1 MNLLISVFKEVI
13 YLGATASI
21 LILIILFTK
30 KVFYRTLSPKWH
42 YYIWVLL
49 IIRLLI
55 PFSPESSISVYSLL
69 NTAADKINL
78 PVREI
83 SIQNPINVVE
93 TLPVAVEDR
102 SDEKSGHSG
111 DSSYADDTVSAIKE
125 SPKLNSQLMTAALI
139 WIVGVLLI
147 SMYTIYIN
155 IAFAVNV
162 RKRYTLLKDSRIQG
176 ILKECKSI
184 MKVKHR
190 ILLLTS
196 EKVRTPALYG
206 FVNTKILVSKE
217 YMEKLNDDE
226 IKYIFLHEL
235 SHYKRKD
242 IIVNW
247 VLALLR
253 SVYFFNPLIWY
264 AFNKIHEDCEVSCDA
279 EALRYINEEE
289 HHSYGSTIIKL
300 IKLYSESNFIPTTSG
315 ISKNKSSYKR
325 RIVMISRFRKG
336 KWTNTLLALVLITSV
351 GLTGLTGC
359 KISESKEK
367 DVKVASSGSASDS
380 ENKGSQSPIVQQEV
394 KSPNNSGSDKQG
406 QTNTNP
412 EVKPQ
417 NNVATD
423 KPAQSTTTKT
433 NEGKEIFYGD
443 WVIKKVAAY
452 GSVGTYSKE
461 SAESLIGK
469 GLSFSKDKATS
480 FGDQPSDITKVASNP
495 VYKKTTIS
503 KADFVTNYR
512 MTLDK
517 LGINA
522 DSVTGV
528 TVSDSK
534 GTVTT
539 FLVKDENTL
548 IIIGG
553 GTYFELVRKPA

>member
-1 MNLLISVFKEVI
+1 MNFLISVFKEVI

-21 LILIILFTK
+21 LILIILITK
-30 KVFYRTLSPKWH
+30 KVFNRALSPKWH

-49 IIRLLI
+49 LIRLLI

-78 PVREI
+78 PVREF
-83 SIQNPINVVE
+83 SIQNPINIIE
-93 TLPVAVEDR
+93 ALPAAVDNT
-102 SDEKSGHSG
+102 SDEQASYSGTSG
-111 DSSYADDTVSAIKE
+111 YISDTASLVNE
-125 SPKLNSQLMTAALI
+125 NPKLNSALMTAALI
-139 WIVGVLLI
+139 WIAGVLLI

-162 RKRYTLLKDSRIQG
+162 RKRYMLLKDSRIQG

-184 MKVKHR
+184 MKVKNR

-206 FVNTKILVSKE
+206 FLNTKILVSKE
-217 YMEKLNDDE
+217 YMEKLSDDE

-235 SHYKRKD
+235 AHYKRKD
-242 IIVNW
+242 IVVNW
-247 VLALLR
+247 VLALLK
-253 SVYFFNPLIWY
+253 SIYFFNPLIWY

-279 EALRYINEEE
+279 EALKYINEED

-300 IKLYSESNFIPTTSG
+300 IKLYSESNFIPTTAG

-325 RIVMISRFRKG
+325 RIVMISRFKKG
-336 KWTNTLLALVLITSV
+336 KWTNTLLAIILITSV

-359 KISESKEK
+359 RISASKEPSI
-367 DVKVASSGSASDS
+367 KVSSPDPTNSS
-380 ENKGSQSPIVQQEV
+380 ENKGSQNTVAQQEV
-394 KSPNNSGSDKQG
+394 KNQNNSGTDKQG
-406 QTNTNP
+406 QSDTNA

-417 NNVATD
+417 NNSTTD
-423 KPAQSTTTKT
+423 KPTQSTTIKT
-433 NEGKEIFYGD
+433 NEGKETFYGD

-469 GLSFSKDKATS
+469 SLSFSKDKATS
-480 FGDQPSDITKVASNP
+480 FGEQPADINKVASNP

-503 KADFVTNYR
+503 KADFVINYR

-517 LGINA
+517 LGVNA

-534 GTVTT
+534 GTVST

>member
-1 MNLLISVFKEVI
+1 MNFLISVFKEVI

-21 LILIILFTK
+21 LILIILLTK
-30 KVFYRTLSPKWH
+30 KTFNRALSPKWH

-83 SIQNPINVVE
+83 SIQNPINGVE
-93 TLPVAVEDR
+93 VLPAAVEEP
-102 SDEKSGHSG
+102 SDEKLGYSG
-111 DSSYADDTVSAIKE
+111 DLSYAGDTASVIKE
-125 SPKLNSQLMTAALI
+125 SSKLNSALMAAAII
-139 WIVGVLLI
+139 WIAGVFVLI
-147 SMYTIYIN
+147 LYTIYIN
-155 IAFAVNV
+155 IAFAVNI

-176 ILKECKSI
+176 ILKECKRI
-184 MKVKHR
+184 MKVKSR

-206 FVNTKILVSKE
+206 FLNTKILVSKA
-217 YMEKLNDDE
+217 YMEKLSDDE
-226 IKYIFLHEL
+226 IRYIFLHEL

-247 VLALLR
+247 ILALLR

-264 AFNKIHEDCEVSCDA
+264 AFNKIHEDCEISCDA

-300 IKLYSESNFIPTTSG
+300 IKLYSESNFIPTTAG

-325 RIVMISRFRKG
+325 RIVMISRFKKG
-336 KWTNTLLALVLITSV
+336 KWTNTLLALILITSV
-351 GLTGLTGC
+351 GVTGLTGC
-359 KISESKEK
+359 KISATKEPNI
-367 DVKVASSGSASDS
+367 KVSSPDS
-380 ENKGSQSPIVQQEV
+380 TNSVENKGSQNTVAQQEV
-394 KSPNNSGSDKQG
+394 KNQNTSGNDKQG
-406 QTNTNP
+406 QSNTNA

-417 NNVATD
+417 NNITTD
-423 KPAQSTTTKT
+423 KPSQSTTTKT
-433 NEGKEIFYGD
+433 NEGKETFYGD
-443 WVIKKVAAY
+443 WVVKKVLAY

-469 GLSFSKDKATS
+469 SLSFSKDKATS
-480 FGDQPSDITKVASNP
+480 FGDQPSDINKVASNP
-495 VYKKTTIS
+495 LYKKTTIS

-528 TVSDSK
+528 TVSNSK